1 MSAAICFVGKQSLA
15 EGGCG
20 GQQYSSQLL
29 GGNLNLPFCLLQQ
42 MPSCFPSSGM
52 LLWVL
57 MLTSLL
63 ALFFLG
69 AVMKASILDGIW
81 GLNKAAAEEFQHK
94 NRSYISL
101 ITPRDVK

>member
-1 MSAAICFVGKQSLA
+1 MWCSAIQFPAAWGELEPAFLLAGADVFLFPFFRDAIMGPNV
-15 EGGCG
+15 
-20 GQQYSSQLL
+20 
-29 GGNLNLPFCLLQQ
+29 
-42 MPSCFPSSGM
+42 
-52 LLWVL
+52 
-57 MLTSLL
+57 TSLL

-101 ITPRDVK
+101 ITLCDVR